1 MDFSNIYT
9 QLGILFVIMFIG
21 YILGKIKFIM
31 PEHTAFL
38 SKFVVRLAIPMLLIS
53 SMIIP
58 LTEEKLHNAV
68 VILLLSIPSYAIAY
82 MIGVICSKFL
92 AKKKENRNIYIFAS
106 TFSNAGFMGFPVF
119 QAIYGEEALFYAVI
133 YNITFNVLV
142 FTLGVGIM
150 NTNSERKDKSNLKA
164 LINPG
169 TIASVIGLMLFISGF
184 TPPRF
189 IGSSLEEI
197 GGLCTPLSMLT
208 IGAMLS
214 ELPLKEMFNKIEVYL
229 FAIVRLI
236 IIPGSV
242 FLVLYYILKVENPWL
257 IIVPVVTAGMPVA
270 TNTGMLAKEYK
281 NNAALASQTI
291 LISTA
296 LCMLTIPIMVYLLD
310 EIV

>member
-9 QLGILFVIMFIG
+9 QLGILFMIMLIG
-21 YILGKIKFIM
+21 YVLGKIQFIM
-31 PEHTAFL
+31 PEHTVFL

-58 LTEEKLHNAV
+58 LTEEKLHNA
-68 VILLLSIPSYAIAY
+68 ILILVLSIPSYGVAY
-82 MIGVICSKFL
+82 LIGILCSKFL
-92 AKKKENRNIYIFAS
+92 TKKKENRNIYIFAS

-119 QAIYGEEALFYAVI
+119 QAIYGDEALFYAVI

-142 FTLGVGIM
+142 FTLGIGIM
-150 NTNSERKDKSNLKA
+150 STSNEGKGNLKA

-169 TIASVIGLMLFISGF
+169 TIASVIGLVLFVSGL

-189 IGSSLEEI
+189 VVSSLEQI

-214 ELPLKEMFNKIEVYL
+214 ELPLREMFNKLEIYI
-229 FAIVRLI
+229 FSIVRLI
-236 IIPGSV
+236 IIPGTV
-242 FLVLYYILKVENPWL
+242 FLILYYVLRVQNPWL

-270 TNTGMLAKEYK
+270 TNTGMLAKEYD
-281 NNAALASQTI
+281 NNATLASQTI

-296 LCMLTIPIMVYLLD
+296 MCMLTIPMMVYLLNQ
-310 EIV
+310 VV